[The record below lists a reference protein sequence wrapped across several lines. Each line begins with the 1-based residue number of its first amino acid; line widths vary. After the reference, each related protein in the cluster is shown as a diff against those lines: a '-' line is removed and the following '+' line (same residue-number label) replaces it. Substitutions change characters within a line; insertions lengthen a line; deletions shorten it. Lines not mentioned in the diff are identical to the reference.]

1 MKRIALSVWLL
12 IAPAAAAADCVV
24 LLHGL
29 ARTDASLWVMDMA
42 LARDGYETV
51 RPTYPSTERPIE
63 ELISAVPQAAA
74 LCQTKPV
81 HFVTHSMGGILVR
94 AWLAQGPHEDVGRI
108 VMLAPPHQ
116 GSELVDELGEIALF
130 DWINGP
136 AGQQLGTGAGS
147 VPNQLP
153 PLAGEV
159 GIIAGNRTA
168 NPVYSG
174 LIDGPDDGKV
184 SVASTRIAGMD
195 DHIVLPVTHTYMMV
209 NPLVI
214 DQVEAFLRTG
224 RFDRTL
230 TYSEALFG
238 Q

>member
-1 MKRIALSVWLL
+1 MKFFALLMTLL
-12 IAPAAAAADCVV
+12 FAPLAAAADCVV

-29 ARTDASLWVMDMA
+29 ARTDASLFVMDRA
-42 LARDGYETV
+42 LASDGYETV

-74 LCQTKPV
+74 QCQSAPV

-94 AWLAQGPHEDVGRI
+94 AWLAQGDHPEVGRI

-116 GSELVDELGEIALF
+116 GSELVDELGGLALF
-130 DWINGP
+130 EWINGP
-136 AGQQLGTGAGS
+136 AGQQLGTEASS

-153 PLAGEV
+153 ALIGEV
-159 GIIAGNRTA
+159 GIIAGDRTA

-184 SVASTRIAGMD
+184 SVASTRIEGMD
-195 DHIVLPVTHTYMMV
+195 DHIVLPVTHTYMMN

-214 DQVEAFLRTG
+214 DQVETFLRTG
-224 RFDRTL
+224 RFDRQL
-230 TYSEALFG
+230 TFGGALFG
-238 Q
+238 R